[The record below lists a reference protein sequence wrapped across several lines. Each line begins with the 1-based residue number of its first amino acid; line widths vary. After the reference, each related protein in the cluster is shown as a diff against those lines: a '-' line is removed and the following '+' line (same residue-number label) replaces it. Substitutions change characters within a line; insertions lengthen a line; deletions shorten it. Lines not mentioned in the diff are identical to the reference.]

1 MGILVR
7 EDMGIL
13 VKIWEYQGRFADT
26 SKDMGISR
34 KMFNICGKILKA
46 TERYG
51 SRRKIWEEMERY

>member
-1 MGILVR
+1 MGISR
-7 EDMGIL
+7 N
-13 VKIWEYQGRFADT
+13 IWEYQEIYGNI